1 MARRVAGAEYVSDT
15 AGLRSTPFVVTL
27 NDTVPGRSM
36 GGVVHL
42 RVCLSSQIAGI
53 VNPRPPIPEA
63 IGSVESVGRVYVRRL
78 WCTPIS
84 LRVRERGTTED
95 QGASS
100 CTHKASEGQGEG
112 AKHACITHTHGRGTT
127 HGSI

>member
-1 MARRVAGAEYVSDT
+1 MAKRVAGAEYVSDT

-53 VNPRPPIPEA
+53 VNPRPPISEA
-63 IGSVESVGRVYVRRL
+63 IGSVGSVGSVERFGSVDL
-78 WCTPIS
+78 AIPLKTQ
-84 LRVRERGTTED
+84 LRFED
-95 QGASS
+95 EMN
-100 CTHKASEGQGEG
+100 SEPVTVMTVPPE
-112 AKHACITHTHGRGTT
+112 TST
-127 HGSI
+127 